1 VPPVKKRPGSKAT
14 PADQRIR
21 KQAEFEV
28 ELEDKRRKLLVVL
41 IPTAIVLLWILMVFQ
56 LVIEAEISRHPW
68 LAGPLSFFVS
78 EATTFTVVG
87 LFLVIF
93 FDTLFFV
100 IFPGEVYFFLAL
112 AAGLPPPLAIAA
124 AAIGGVLGQNCNYWM
139 GRYAR
144 RKGKDR
150 PRAQKIL
157 KLAEKANGRG
167 GRPFLALAFA
177 TPSPEIIGFAYGVG
191 NFPASTFAKYC
202 AVFRPL
208 KWVLLYIVFVSF
220 REYLSIFGV

>member
-1 VPPVKKRPGSKAT
+1 VKRQMRPK
-14 PADQRIR
+14 PAPKDDRIR

-28 ELEDKRRKLLVVL
+28 ELEDKRRKLLIVLVPTALVL
-41 IPTAIVLLWILMVFQ
+41 IWILMVFQ

-68 LAGPLSFFVS
+68 LSGPLSFFVS
-78 EATTFTVVG
+78 ETTAFTVVG

-112 AAGLPPPLAIAA
+112 AAGLDPVVAIAA
-124 AAIGGVLGQNCNYWM
+124 AATGGVLGQNCNYWM

-150 PRAQKIL
+150 RRAQKIL

-167 GRPFLALAFA
+167 GRPFLALALA

-191 NFPASTFAKYC
+191 NFPARTFAKFS

-208 KWVLLYIVFVSF
+208 KWVLLFLVFAQF
-220 REYLSIFGV
+220 RSYLSIFGV